1 MGGVGGNHPPSQQT
15 RGLHPMLFQCRPT
28 FFDAGTTLKQH
39 CVNASCLL
47 DVNRSLCAPAGRT
60 RFPDICLR
68 GCAYTLLQTV
78 QSHEVYSDAYGTVH
92 YHDYKKNPEVI
103 RNKNRAY
110 SSFCRD
116 IAMIVQKAT

>member
-1 MGGVGGNHPPSQQT
+1 MNV
-15 RGLHPMLFQCRPT
+15 
-28 FFDAGTTLKQH
+28 
-39 CVNASCLL
+39 SCLL

-92 YHDYKKNPEVI
+92 YHDYKEPLKLFEI
-103 RNKNRAY
+103 RIGHIPPFVA
-110 SSFCRD
+110 
-116 IAMIVQKAT
+116 ILP